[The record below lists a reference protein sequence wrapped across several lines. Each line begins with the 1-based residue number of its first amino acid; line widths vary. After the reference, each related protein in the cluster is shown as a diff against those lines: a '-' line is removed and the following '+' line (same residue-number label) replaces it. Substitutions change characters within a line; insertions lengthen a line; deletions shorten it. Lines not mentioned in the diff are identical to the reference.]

1 MPWVFLV
8 QGTSL
13 RVATDSPYSL
23 EEDLHGSEVYKQAT
37 EQAEKHGFIVRTSSN
52 SEHPIELAVIVGKDL
67 YRNGH
72 IYQGLTITA
81 PVADVDLGKLEGIV
95 ADLCAWLK
103 EATGTAPDIEHGIVL
118 NQFD

>member
-1 MPWVFLV
+1 MPWIFLV

-23 EEDLHGSEVYKQAT
+23 EDDLLGSGVYKRAT

-67 YRNGH
+67 YPNGH

-81 PVADVDLGKLEGIV
+81 PVPDVELSELEAIV
-95 ADLCAWLK
+95 ADLIGWLK
-103 EATGTAPDIEHGIVL
+103 EATGTAPDIEHGIIL